1 MKKAL
6 LYLALCAILL
16 SGCASHRPAA
26 YSSDPQPQFIESGT
40 IFDSIE
46 SDAPVLAKPEVE
58 PTFPGGLSALYKY
71 LAENIHYPYNA
82 LENNIKGRVYVS
94 FIVEKDGSI
103 STIKMIHDI
112 GGSCGAE
119 VVRLVRAMPKW
130 IPAKQDGQPVRAVF
144 TLPVSFD
151 LR

>member
-6 LYLALCAILL
+6 LSLALCAILL

-26 YSSDPQPQFIESGT
+26 YSSDPQPHFIESGT

-46 SDAPVLAKPEVE
+46 SVIPVLAKPEAE
-58 PTFPGGLSALYKY
+58 PSFPGRISALYKY

-82 LENNIKGRVYVS
+82 RDNSITGRVHVS

-103 STIKMIHDI
+103 STIKVIHDI

-119 VVRLVRAMPKW
+119 VVRLVRAMPRW
-130 IPAKQDGQPVRAVF
+130 IPAKQDGQPVRATF
-144 TLPVSFD
+144 TLPVSFN